1 MARLPY
7 KEDQSIHSMNTRQLR
22 QYIADQAAEAE
33 KRLESAP
40 KKPTRAFE
48 DLRSEITFGSGKV
61 KKSTSYMNKA
71 EMREYAYTLRMF
83 NKMDTESK
91 YAAKTDW
98 QQNKK
103 RYESFIRNQI
113 SKSGDENQYWAKY
126 VLPSGNISK
135 KGYQEYKDFIAVLK
149 ASDEYLKSFGYR
161 DIQQYAQD
169 KKSNLDPGNEILNR
183 TIAKVYNKGKG
194 QGYTQAEMLKEL
206 KKEYEDALSKEN
218 QKNRVSTKKPKV
230 STKKTKKKASKSN
243 IKVKTG
249 KKMKSGTIRNRQS

>member
-1 MARLPY
+1 
-7 KEDQSIHSMNTRQLR
+7 
-22 QYIADQAAEAE
+22 
-33 KRLESAP
+33 
-40 KKPTRAFE
+40 
-48 DLRSEITFGSGKV
+48 
-61 KKSTSYMNKA
+61 
-71 EMREYAYTLRMF
+71 MREYAYTLRMF

-91 YAAKTDW
+91 FAAKTDW
-98 QQNKK
+98 QKNKK

-183 TIAKVYNKGKG
+183 TIASVYNKGKG

-230 STKKTKKKASKSN
+230 STKKTKKKTSKSN

-249 KKMKSGTIRNRQS
+249 KKMKSGTIRNRQT